1 MVNRSVSKMGKEYGY
16 IRVSTKEQNTDRQHI
31 AMREIG
37 LGRKNVYT
45 DKQSGKDFER
55 PQYQRLIRK
64 LKEGDTLYVA
74 SINRLGRNY
83 DEIREEWRKIT
94 KELQVDIV
102 VLDMPLLDT
111 RCSDG
116 DLTKKFISDIV
127 LQVLCYVAQIERE
140 NIRKQQAEGIAAA
153 REKGKHLGREKIELP
168 TNFEE
173 LVKAW
178 RNKEIC
184 INEMLKTLSVSR
196 SFFYAKVKE
205 MHL

>member
-1 MVNRSVSKMGKEYGY
+1 MGKEYGY

-37 LGRKNVYT
+37 LSRKNVYI

-55 PQYQRLIRK
+55 PQYKRLLRK
-64 LKEGDTLYVA
+64 LKMGDTLYVA
-74 SINRLGRNY
+74 SISRLGRNY

-94 KELQVDIV
+94 KELEADIV

-111 RCSDG
+111 RSSDN
-116 DLTKKFISDIV
+116 DLTKKFIADIV
-127 LQVLCYVAQIERE
+127 LQILSYVAQIERE

-153 REKGKHLGREKIELP
+153 REKGKHLGREKITLP
-168 TNFEE
+168 EDFEE

-178 RNKEIC
+178 RSKEISLS
-184 INEMLKTLSVSR
+184 EVLQRLSVSR

-205 MHL
+205 FNL